1 MGIHVCISQEQNYY
15 FSKGRY
21 LVVGAIMSFLAW
33 RKDKG
38 TFIRAAT
45 GNLISW
51 SSFLSRAGVHSQA
64 PLPALSLQG
73 QAWGTMGGTWMEL
86 ALIYTITLASV
97 FI

>member
-1 MGIHVCISQEQNYY
+1 
-15 FSKGRY
+15 
-21 LVVGAIMSFLAW
+21 MSFLAW

-73 QAWGTMGGTWMEL
+73 QVWGTMGGTWMEL

-97 FI
+97 FYLKEMKSAYGKFVTKQRR